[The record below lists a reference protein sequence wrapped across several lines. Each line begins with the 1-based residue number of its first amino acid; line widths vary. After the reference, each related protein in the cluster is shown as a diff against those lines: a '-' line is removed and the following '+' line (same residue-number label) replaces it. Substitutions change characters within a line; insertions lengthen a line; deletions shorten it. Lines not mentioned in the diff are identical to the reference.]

1 MNTLPPP
8 GTKRWV
14 ASRKAAV
21 VRAIRAKT
29 LTMVDACERYSLSID
44 ELMQWIRAAER
55 HGEPGL
61 RATKFQAYRHLEAE
75 IAR

>member
-21 VRAIRAKT
+21 VRAVRAKAI
-29 LTMVDACERYSLSID
+29 TMADACERYSLSID

-75 IAR
+75 SAR